1 MIDDDAKT
9 AAPGD
14 EPESPEDT
22 KQDKK
27 KGSFWRELPILLVIA
42 VVVALVVRSFVL
54 QSFWIPSG
62 SMENTLQLDDYVLAN
77 KLEYQFTEPER
88 GEVVVFQA
96 PMEWRSNPA
105 EEDFIKRIIAVGGDT
120 VSYSA
125 ADRHIS
131 VNGYELDESAYL
143 YTDPYTGIQQ
153 SPSKDDEEFSV
164 VVPEGRLWVMG
175 DHRWAS
181 GDSRERYIRSGGDV
195 MAATIPVDAV
205 VGRAFVLIWPVT
217 RWDWLSIPDTF
228 NGVPDPK

>member
-1 MIDDDAKT
+1 MIDDDAKPS
-9 AAPGD
+9 ASGGEPDAP
-14 EPESPEDT
+14 EKPKP
-22 KQDKK
+22 KK
-27 KGSFWRELPILLVIA
+27 KGSFWRELPVLLVIA
-42 VVVALVVRSFVL
+42 VVVALVVRTFLL

-77 KLEYQFTEPER
+77 KLEYQLSEPER
-88 GEVVVFQA
+88 GEVVVFEA
-96 PMEWRSNPA
+96 PMEWRSNPN

-125 ADRHIS
+125 ADRRIS
-131 VNGYELDESAYL
+131 VNGHQLDESSYL
-143 YTDPYTGIQQ
+143 YTDPYTGVQQ

-195 MAATIPVDAV
+195 MAATISADSVI
-205 VGRAFVLIWPVT
+205 GRAFVLIWPVT
-217 RWDWLSIPDTF
+217 RWDWLGIPETF
-228 NGVPDPK
+228 SGVPDPA